1 MTVFQNKGEQM
12 LQKSN
17 KILSRSGATLVEIM
31 YAIAIMLIAM
41 LGASGY
47 RYYSSLN
54 ARWAGEQIT
63 QARVA
68 QLLCASWAGVEGAE
82 TYDPTDHLESD
93 LEITNLSPPDD
104 LPPGFNLLGRYKI
117 TLEDNDYNAV
127 LAWNDVSS
135 DLRALR
141 AKVVWDWLEEDPS
154 DTTKALKKP
163 YIIIT
168 YVSK

>member
-1 MTVFQNKGEQM
+1 M
-12 LQKSN
+12 LQKPN
-17 KILSRSGATLVEIM
+17 KIQCRSGVTLIETM
-31 YAIAIMLIAM
+31 YATVILLII
-41 LGASGY
+41 LIGASGF
-47 RYYSSLN
+47 RYFSSLN
-54 ARWAGEQIT
+54 TRWADEQIT

-68 QLLCASWAGVEGAE
+68 QLLCASWAGVEGDE

-93 LEITNLSPPDD
+93 LDITNLSPPNN

-117 TLEDNDYNAV
+117 TIEDVDYRAV

-141 AKVVWDWLEEDPS
+141 VKVVWDWREEDPS
-154 DTTKALKKP
+154 DTLKALEKP

-168 YVSK
+168 YVPR